1 LRINAASLLRFDLLS
16 GHPETR
22 LLYVTPELCQTEN
35 FRQNLLT
42 IHGQGVLN
50 RIAID
55 EAHCISEWGHDFR
68 PAYQALS
75 WFKRTLTNPPI
86 AITAL
91 TATATPR
98 IRADIISLLGLD
110 HTTVKTFSP
119 IAAAA

>member
-55 EAHCISEWGHDFR
+55 EAHCISEWG
-68 PAYQALS
+68 Q
-75 WFKRTLTNPPI
+75 
-86 AITAL
+86 
-91 TATATPR
+91 
-98 IRADIISLLGLD
+98 
-110 HTTVKTFSP
+110 
-119 IAAAA
+119 